1 MTSQGTKKGKK
12 HKSKKD
18 AGRTK
23 KQKSKTPSYPS
34 RFITFIRSLGSNDVE
49 NNGSADTYR
58 AIGGIALLGLSCFI
72 FISLLFYV
80 LDAKAVYSQLHS
92 EDIIEAELSN
102 QTIGKDGISIGYTLF
117 NGFLGWGGFVF
128 SIIFPY
134 IAIALLWMNRK
145 ETWNILGKCI
155 LIVLSSLWLGMVL
168 AFSQTFFSGEDSVLK
183 WGGDIGYYYMTFLSG
198 RIGQLG
204 LGIFFIISLL
214 VLAMLFNNKLVD
226 KITNISFSFPSRSKS
241 IENEDE
247 EEDEIDEEDEDTED
261 VENPSHISSQD
272 EEAEEDEGDEKE
284 PTQEEPISIITEAPK
299 SEEPTMPINSPVVAP
314 QMATEPKEGGET
326 ELTVTVPQSELVDED
341 DFSDE
346 YVPGM
351 YLKHYRKPGLDLLE
365 DYGLGTGE
373 TDRDEIEETKRLI
386 LDTLRNFRISVT
398 PISATVGPTVTLYEV
413 VPEQGVKVSS
423 ILRLNDDL
431 MIALKSQGIRI
442 TPIPHKGTVGI
453 EVPNR
458 KPQTVSMRSIMGSKK
473 FREAQEKM
481 ELPIGMGKTISNEPF
496 VFDLAKMPHI
506 LMAGATGQGKSV
518 GLNALITSLLYSKRP
533 EELKLIMVDPKM
545 LEFSIYE
552 DLEKHFM
559 AMPNDADKAIIT
571 DLSKVV
577 PTLNSLCVE
586 MDQRY
591 EQLAKARVRN
601 IKDYNEQVR
610 EGKLSR
616 RDGFDF
622 LPYIVLIVDEW
633 SDLIMTAGREAEQPI
648 ARLAQKARAAGIHI
662 VLATQ
667 RPSTDVVTGL
677 IKANFPARIAFRVAS
692 GIDSS
697 TILNNPSAHNL
708 IGRGDML
715 FFQGNE
721 LVRIQCAFMDTP
733 ETEKIVQ
740 HIARQESE
748 GHAYELPEYVAEG
761 DSKSGQDLSTMRKD
775 ALFDEAARLI
785 VSSQMGSASFIQRKM
800 EIGFARAGRIV
811 DQLEAAGIL
820 GPNRGSKPRDVL
832 IQDLMSLEELLGQL
846 K

>member
-1 MTSQGTKKGKK
+1 
-12 HKSKKD
+12 
-18 AGRTK
+18 
-23 KQKSKTPSYPS
+23 
-34 RFITFIRSLGSNDVE
+34 
-49 NNGSADTYR
+49 
-58 AIGGIALLGLSCFI
+58 
-72 FISLLFYV
+72 
-80 LDAKAVYSQLHS
+80 
-92 EDIIEAELSN
+92 
-102 QTIGKDGISIGYTLF
+102 
-117 NGFLGWGGFVF
+117 
-128 SIIFPY
+128 
-134 IAIALLWMNRK
+134 
-145 ETWNILGKCI
+145 
-155 LIVLSSLWLGMVL
+155 
-168 AFSQTFFSGEDSVLK
+168 
-183 WGGDIGYYYMTFLSG
+183 
-198 RIGQLG
+198 
-204 LGIFFIISLL
+204 
-214 VLAMLFNNKLVD
+214 
-226 KITNISFSFPSRSKS
+226 
-241 IENEDE
+241 
-247 EEDEIDEEDEDTED
+247 
-261 VENPSHISSQD
+261 
-272 EEAEEDEGDEKE
+272 
-284 PTQEEPISIITEAPK
+284 
-299 SEEPTMPINSPVVAP
+299 
-314 QMATEPKEGGET
+314 
-326 ELTVTVPQSELVDED
+326 
-341 DFSDE
+341 
-346 YVPGM
+346 
-351 YLKHYRKPGLDLLE
+351 
-365 DYGLGTGE
+365 
-373 TDRDEIEETKRLI
+373 
-386 LDTLRNFRISVT
+386 
-398 PISATVGPTVTLYEV
+398 
-413 VPEQGVKVSS
+413 
-423 ILRLNDDL
+423 

-458 KPQTVSMRSIMGSKK
+458 KPQTVSMRSIIGSKK

-591 EQLAKARVRN
+591 EQLARARVRN

-761 DSKSGQDLSTMRKD
+761 DSKSGQDLSTMKKD
-775 ALFDEAARLI
+775 ALFEEAARLI

>member
-1 MTSQGTKKGKK
+1 MTSQGTKKVKK

-18 AGRTK
+18 AGRIK

-34 RFITFIRSLGSNDVE
+34 RFITFIRSLGSSDTE
-49 NNGSADTYR
+49 SNGRADTYR

-168 AFSQTFFSGEDSVLK
+168 AFSQTFLGGEDSVLK

-241 IENEDE
+241 VENEDE
-247 EEDEIDEEDEDTED
+247 EEDEVDEEDEDTED

-326 ELTVTVPQSELVDED
+326 ELTVTVPQSELADED

-413 VPEQGVKVSS
+413 IPEQGVKVSS

-591 EQLAKARVRN
+591 EQLARARVRN

-761 DSKSGQDLSTMRKD
+761 DSKSGQDLSTMKKD
-775 ALFDEAARLI
+775 ALFEEAARLI

>member
-34 RFITFIRSLGSNDVE
+34 RFITFIRSLGSNDTE
-49 NNGSADTYR
+49 SNGRTDTYR

-168 AFSQTFFSGEDSVLK
+168 AFSQTFFGGEDSVLN

-204 LGIFFIISLL
+204 LGIFFTISLL

-241 IENEDE
+241 VELE
-247 EEDEIDEEDEDTED
+247 DEEDEDTED
-261 VENPSHISSQD
+261 EDELSPTPSQD
-272 EEAEEDEGDEKE
+272 KEDEEGEGDEEE
-284 PTQEEPISIITEAPK
+284 PIKEEPISIITEEPQTKQEVPQQTAPATAVPQGA
-299 SEEPTMPINSPVVAP
+299 SPTTA
-314 QMATEPKEGGET
+314 EDT

-365 DYGLGTGE
+365 DYGLGAGE
-373 TDRDEIEETKRLI
+373 TNREEIEETKRLI

-423 ILRLNDDL
+423 ILKLNNDL

-458 KPQTVSMRSIMGSKK
+458 KPQTVSMRSIIGSKK

-571 DLSKVV
+571 DLSKVM

-633 SDLIMTAGREAEQPI
+633 ADLIMTTGREAEQPI

-692 GIDSS
+692 GTDSS

-761 DSKSGQDLSTMRKD
+761 DSKSGQDLSSMRKD
-775 ALFDEAARLI
+775 ALFDDAARLI
-785 VSSQMGSASFIQRKM
+785 VGSQMGSASFIQRKM

-832 IQDLMSLEELLGQL
+832 IQDLMSLEELLKQL

>member
-1 MTSQGTKKGKK
+1 MASQGTKKVKK

-23 KQKSKTPSYPS
+23 KQKPKTPSYSS
-34 RFITFIRSLGSNDVE
+34 RFITFIRSLGSNDAE
-49 NNGSADTYR
+49 NNGRLDTYR
-58 AIGGIALLGLSCFI
+58 AIGGIILLGLSCFI

-102 QTIGKDGISIGYTLF
+102 QSIGKDGISIGYTLF

-145 ETWNILGKCI
+145 ETWHVLGKCI
-155 LIVLSSLWLGMVL
+155 LIILSSLWLGMVL
-168 AFSQTFFSGEDSVLK
+168 ALLQTFFGGEDSVLK
-183 WGGDIGYYYMTFLSG
+183 WGGDLGYYYTSFLSG

-204 LGIFFIISLL
+204 VVLFFIISLL

-226 KITNISFSFPSRSKS
+226 KITNISFSRPSKS
-241 IENEDE
+241 KSVEHED
-247 EEDEIDEEDEDTED
+247 DDEEDEDTED
-261 VENPSHISSQD
+261 EDEPSRIPSQD
-272 EEAEEDEGDEKE
+272 EETEEDEDDEEE
-284 PTQEEPISIITEAPK
+284 PTKEDPISIITEEIK
-299 SEEPTMPINSPVVAP
+299 SEETTMHVSSPATAA
-314 QMATEPKEGGET
+314 QTTTEPKEGEET
-326 ELTVTVPQSELVDED
+326 ELTVTVPQSELADED

-351 YLKHYRKPGLDLLE
+351 YLKHYRKPSLDLLE
-365 DYGLGTGE
+365 DYGLGAGE

-413 VPEQGVKVSS
+413 IPEQGVKVSS

-481 ELPIGMGKTISNEPF
+481 ELPIGIGKTISNEPF

-559 AMPNDADKAIIT
+559 AMPNDAEKAIIT

-761 DSKSGQDLSTMRKD
+761 DSKSGQDLSTMKKD

-832 IQDLMSLEELLGQL
+832 IQDLMSLEELLKQL

>member
-34 RFITFIRSLGSNDVE
+34 RFITFIRSLGSNDTE
-49 NNGSADTYR
+49 SNGRTDTYR

-128 SIIFPY
+128 SMIFPY

-168 AFSQTFFSGEDSVLK
+168 AFSQTFFGGEDSVLN

-204 LGIFFIISLL
+204 LGIFFTISLL

-241 IENEDE
+241 VENEDE
-247 EEDEIDEEDEDTED
+247 EEEEEEEDEEIEAKDE
-261 VENPSHISSQD
+261 PSPTPSQD
-272 EEAEEDEGDEKE
+272 DEVEADESNEEESTK
-284 PTQEEPISIITEAPK
+284 EEPISIITEEPK
-299 SEEPTMPINSPVVAP
+299 SEEPTMHVSSPTAAP
-314 QMATEPKEGGET
+314 QTTTEAKVEGET
-326 ELTVTVPQSELVDED
+326 ELTVTVPQSELADED

-351 YLKHYRKPGLDLLE
+351 YLKHYRKPSLDLLE

-413 VPEQGVKVSS
+413 IPEQGVKVSS

-559 AMPNDADKAIIT
+559 AMPNDAEKAIIT

>member
-1 MTSQGTKKGKK
+1 MTSQGTKKVKK

-23 KQKSKTPSYPS
+23 KQKSKTPSYPL
-34 RFITFIRSLGSNDVE
+34 RFITFIRSLGSNDAE
-49 NNGSADTYR
+49 NNGRLDTYR

-145 ETWNILGKCI
+145 ETWHVLGKCI
-155 LIVLSSLWLGMVL
+155 LIILSSLWLGMVL

-241 IENEDE
+241 VENEDE
-247 EEDEIDEEDEDTED
+247 EEDEVDEEDEDTED

-314 QMATEPKEGGET
+314 QMATEPKT
-326 ELTVTVPQSELVDED
+326 ELTVTVPQSELADED

-413 VPEQGVKVSS
+413 IPEQGVKVSS

-431 MIALKSQGIRI
+431 MIALKNQGIRI

-458 KPQTVSMRSIMGSKK
+458 KPQTVSMRSIIGSKK

-496 VFDLAKMPHI
+496 IFDLAKMPHI

-591 EQLAKARVRN
+591 EQLARARVRN

>member
-1 MTSQGTKKGKK
+1 MASEGTKKVKK

-23 KQKSKTPSYPS
+23 KQRPTSPNFTTKL
-34 RFITFIRSLGSNDVE
+34 ITAIRSLGSSDAE
-49 NNGSADTYR
+49 SHGQADMYR
-58 AIGGIALLGLSCFI
+58 TIGGIILFGLSCFI

-80 LDAKAVYSQLHS
+80 LDAKAVYSQIHS

-134 IAIALLWMNRK
+134 IAIALLWMNK
-145 ETWNILGKCI
+145 KQTWQVLGKCT
-155 LIVLSSLWLGMVL
+155 LIILSSLWLGMTL
-168 AFSQTFFSGEDSVLK
+168 AFLQTFFAGEDSVLK
-183 WGGDIGYYYMTFLSG
+183 WGGDLGHYYMAFLSG

-204 LGIFFIISLL
+204 IVIFFIISLII
-214 VLAMLFNNKLVD
+214 LAILFNNELVD

-241 IENEDE
+241 VEHEDDDEEDDDTEDE
-247 EEDEIDEEDEDTED
+247 EA
-261 VENPSHISSQD
+261 PSHIPSQD
-272 EEAEEDEGDEKE
+272 DEAETDESDEEEFKH
-284 PTQEEPISIITEAPK
+284 EEPISIITEEPQTEKEVPQQTAPTTAVPQGVP
-299 SEEPTMPINSPVVAP
+299 PTTA
-314 QMATEPKEGGET
+314 EDT
-326 ELTVTVPQSELVDED
+326 ELTVTVPQSELADED

-413 VPEQGVKVSS
+413 IPEQGVKVSS

-559 AMPNDADKAIIT
+559 AMPNDAEKAIIT

>member
-1 MTSQGTKKGKK
+1 MTSQGTKKVKK

-34 RFITFIRSLGSNDVE
+34 RFITFIRSLGSNDAE
-49 NNGSADTYR
+49 SNGRTDTYR

-241 IENEDE
+241 VENEDE
-247 EEDEIDEEDEDTED
+247 EEEDEEIEDEDE
-261 VENPSHISSQD
+261 PSPTPSQD
-272 EEAEEDEGDEKE
+272 DEVEADESNEEE
-284 PTQEEPISIITEAPK
+284 PTKEEPISIITEAPK
-299 SEEPTMPINSPVVAP
+299 SEEPTMPISSPVAAP

-326 ELTVTVPQSELVDED
+326 ELTVTVPQSELADED

-413 VPEQGVKVSS
+413 IPEQGVKVSS

-559 AMPNDADKAIIT
+559 AMPNDAEKAIIT

>member
-1 MTSQGTKKGKK
+1 MTSQGTKKVKK

-34 RFITFIRSLGSNDVE
+34 RFITFIRSLGSSDAE
-49 NNGSADTYR
+49 SNGRTDTYR

-145 ETWNILGKCI
+145 ETWHVLGKCI
-155 LIVLSSLWLGMVL
+155 LIILSSLWLGMVL
-168 AFSQTFFSGEDSVLK
+168 ALLQTFFGGEDSVLK
-183 WGGDIGYYYMTFLSG
+183 WGGDLGYYYTSFLSG

-204 LGIFFIISLL
+204 VVLFFIISLL

-226 KITNISFSFPSRSKS
+226 KITNISFSRPSKS
-241 IENEDE
+241 KSVEHED
-247 EEDEIDEEDEDTED
+247 DDEEDEDTED
-261 VENPSHISSQD
+261 EDEPSRIPSQD
-272 EEAEEDEGDEKE
+272 EETEEDEDDEEE
-284 PTQEEPISIITEAPK
+284 PTKEDPISIITEEIK
-299 SEEPTMPINSPVVAP
+299 SEETTMHVSSPATAA
-314 QMATEPKEGGET
+314 QTTTEPKEGEET
-326 ELTVTVPQSELVDED
+326 ELTVTVPQSELADED

-351 YLKHYRKPGLDLLE
+351 YLKHYRKPSLDLLE
-365 DYGLGTGE
+365 DYGLGAGE

-413 VPEQGVKVSS
+413 IPEQGVKVSS

-481 ELPIGMGKTISNEPF
+481 ELPIGIGKTISNEPF

-761 DSKSGQDLSTMRKD
+761 DSKSGQDLSSMKKD

-832 IQDLMSLEELLGQL
+832 IQDLMSLEELLKQL

>member
-1 MTSQGTKKGKK
+1 MTSQGTKKVKK

-23 KQKSKTPSYPS
+23 KQKPKTPSYPS
-34 RFITFIRSLGSNDVE
+34 RFITFIRSLGSNDAE
-49 NNGSADTYR
+49 SNGRTDTYR

-134 IAIALLWMNRK
+134 ISIALLWMNRK

-241 IENEDE
+241 VENEDE
-247 EEDEIDEEDEDTED
+247 DEEIEEIEDEDEP
-261 VENPSHISSQD
+261 NPTPSQD
-272 EEAEEDEGDEKE
+272 DEVEADESDEGE
-284 PTQEEPISIITEAPK
+284 PTKEEPISIITEESQTEKEVPQQTAPA
-299 SEEPTMPINSPVVAP
+299 TAVP
-314 QMATEPKEGGET
+314 QDILPMTIEET
-326 ELTVTVPQSELVDED
+326 ELTVTVPQSELADED

-413 VPEQGVKVSS
+413 IPEQGVKVSS

-481 ELPIGMGKTISNEPF
+481 ELPIGIGKTISNESF

-633 SDLIMTAGREAEQPI
+633 SDLIMTAGQEVAQPI

-761 DSKSGQDLSTMRKD
+761 DSKSGQDLSSMKKD
-775 ALFDEAARLI
+775 ALFEEAARLI

>member
-1 MTSQGTKKGKK
+1 
-12 HKSKKD
+12 
-18 AGRTK
+18 
-23 KQKSKTPSYPS
+23 
-34 RFITFIRSLGSNDVE
+34 
-49 NNGSADTYR
+49 
-58 AIGGIALLGLSCFI
+58 
-72 FISLLFYV
+72 
-80 LDAKAVYSQLHS
+80 
-92 EDIIEAELSN
+92 
-102 QTIGKDGISIGYTLF
+102 
-117 NGFLGWGGFVF
+117 
-128 SIIFPY
+128 
-134 IAIALLWMNRK
+134 
-145 ETWNILGKCI
+145 
-155 LIVLSSLWLGMVL
+155 
-168 AFSQTFFSGEDSVLK
+168 
-183 WGGDIGYYYMTFLSG
+183 
-198 RIGQLG
+198 
-204 LGIFFIISLL
+204 
-214 VLAMLFNNKLVD
+214 
-226 KITNISFSFPSRSKS
+226 
-241 IENEDE
+241 
-247 EEDEIDEEDEDTED
+247 
-261 VENPSHISSQD
+261 
-272 EEAEEDEGDEKE
+272 
-284 PTQEEPISIITEAPK
+284 
-299 SEEPTMPINSPVVAP
+299 
-314 QMATEPKEGGET
+314 
-326 ELTVTVPQSELVDED
+326 
-341 DFSDE
+341 
-346 YVPGM
+346 
-351 YLKHYRKPGLDLLE
+351 
-365 DYGLGTGE
+365 
-373 TDRDEIEETKRLI
+373 
-386 LDTLRNFRISVT
+386 
-398 PISATVGPTVTLYEV
+398 
-413 VPEQGVKVSS
+413 
-423 ILRLNDDL
+423 

-458 KPQTVSMRSIMGSKK
+458 KPQTVSMRSIIGSKK

-761 DSKSGQDLSTMRKD
+761 DSKSGQDLSTMKKD

-832 IQDLMSLEELLGQL
+832 IQDLMSLEELLKQL

>member
-34 RFITFIRSLGSNDVE
+34 RFITFIRSLGSNDTE
-49 NNGSADTYR
+49 SNGRTDTYR

-128 SIIFPY
+128 SMIFPY

-155 LIVLSSLWLGMVL
+155 LIVLSSLWLGIVL

-204 LGIFFIISLL
+204 LGIFFTISLL

-241 IENEDE
+241 VELE
-247 EEDEIDEEDEDTED
+247 DEEDEDTED
-261 VENPSHISSQD
+261 EDELSPTPSQD
-272 EEAEEDEGDEKE
+272 KEDEEGEGDEEE
-284 PTQEEPISIITEAPK
+284 PTKEEPISIITEEPK
-299 SEEPTMPINSPVVAP
+299 SEEPTMHVSSPTAAP
-314 QMATEPKEGGET
+314 QTTTEAKVEGET
-326 ELTVTVPQSELVDED
+326 ELTVTVPQSELADED

-351 YLKHYRKPGLDLLE
+351 YLKHYRKPSLDLLE

-413 VPEQGVKVSS
+413 IPEQGVKVSS

-533 EELKLIMVDPKM
+533 EELKFIMVDPKM

-832 IQDLMSLEELLGQL
+832 IQDLMSLEELLKQL

>member
-1 MTSQGTKKGKK
+1 MTSQGTKKVKK

-49 NNGSADTYR
+49 NNGGADTYR

-241 IENEDE
+241 VENEDE
-247 EEDEIDEEDEDTED
+247 EEEDEEIEDEDE
-261 VENPSHISSQD
+261 PSPTPSQD

-577 PTLNSLCVE
+577 PMLNSLCVE

-633 SDLIMTAGREAEQPI
+633 SDLIMTAGREAEPPI

>member
-1 MTSQGTKKGKK
+1 MTSQGTKKVKK

-34 RFITFIRSLGSNDVE
+34 RFITFIRSLGSNDAE
-49 NNGSADTYR
+49 NNGRLDTYR

-241 IENEDE
+241 VENEDE
-247 EEDEIDEEDEDTED
+247 EEDEVDEEDEDTED

-284 PTQEEPISIITEAPK
+284 PIQEEPISIITEAPK

-481 ELPIGMGKTISNEPF
+481 ELPIGIGKTISNEPF

-559 AMPNDADKAIIT
+559 AMPNDAEKAIIT

-577 PTLNSLCVE
+577 PMLNSLCVE

-633 SDLIMTAGREAEQPI
+633 SDLIMTAGREAEPPI

>member
-1 MTSQGTKKGKK
+1 MISQGTKKVKK

-34 RFITFIRSLGSNDVE
+34 RFITFIRSLGSSDTE
-49 NNGSADTYR
+49 SNGRADTYR

-117 NGFLGWGGFVF
+117 NSFLGWGGFVF

-168 AFSQTFFSGEDSVLK
+168 AFSQTFFGGEDSVLK

-204 LGIFFIISLL
+204 LGIFFTISLL

-241 IENEDE
+241 VENEDE
-247 EEDEIDEEDEDTED
+247 EEDEVEEEDEDTED
-261 VENPSHISSQD
+261 VENPSHISFQD

-284 PTQEEPISIITEAPK
+284 PIQEEPISIITEAPK
-299 SEEPTMPINSPVVAP
+299 SEEPTMPINSPVVAS

-413 VPEQGVKVSS
+413 IPEQGVKVSS

-591 EQLAKARVRN
+591 EQLARARVRN

-761 DSKSGQDLSTMRKD
+761 DSKSGQDLSSMKKD
-775 ALFDEAARLI
+775 ALFDDAARLI
-785 VSSQMGSASFIQRKM
+785 VGSQMGSASFIQRKM

-832 IQDLMSLEELLGQL
+832 IQDLMSLEELLKQL

>member
-1 MTSQGTKKGKK
+1 MASQGTKKVKK

-34 RFITFIRSLGSNDVE
+34 RFITFIRSLGSNDAE
-49 NNGSADTYR
+49 NNGRLDTYR
-58 AIGGIALLGLSCFI
+58 AIGGIILLGLSCFI

-102 QTIGKDGISIGYTLF
+102 QSIGKDGISIGYSLF
-117 NGFLGWGGFVF
+117 NGFLGWGGFVS

-145 ETWNILGKCI
+145 ETWHVLGKCI
-155 LIVLSSLWLGMVL
+155 LIILSSLWLGMVL
-168 AFSQTFFSGEDSVLK
+168 AFLQTFFGGEDSVLK
-183 WGGDIGYYYMTFLSG
+183 WGGDLGHYYTTFLNG

-204 LGIFFIISLL
+204 VVLFFIISLL

-226 KITNISFSFPSRSKS
+226 KITNISFSLSSKS
-241 IENEDE
+241 KSVEHEDE
-247 EEDEIDEEDEDTED
+247 DEEDEDTED
-261 VENPSHISSQD
+261 EDEPSHIPSQD
-272 EEAEEDEGDEKE
+272 EEVEVEEEEGDEEE
-284 PTQEEPISIITEAPK
+284 PTKEEPISIITEAPK
-299 SEEPTMPINSPVVAP
+299 SEEPTIHVSTPTAVP
-314 QMATEPKEGGET
+314 QTTTEPKEGEET
-326 ELTVTVPQSELVDED
+326 ELTVTVPQSELADED

-413 VPEQGVKVSS
+413 IPEQGVKVSS

-616 RDGFDF
+616 RDDFDF

-761 DSKSGQDLSTMRKD
+761 DSRSGQDLSTMKKD

-785 VSSQMGSASFIQRKM
+785 VGSQMGSASFIQRKM

-832 IQDLMSLEELLGQL
+832 IQDLMSLEELLKQL

>member
-34 RFITFIRSLGSNDVE
+34 RFITFIRSLGSNDAE
-49 NNGSADTYR
+49 SNGRTDTYR

-241 IENEDE
+241 VENNDEE
-247 EEDEIDEEDEDTED
+247 EEDEEIEDEDE
-261 VENPSHISSQD
+261 PSHIPSQD
-272 EEAEEDEGDEKE
+272 KEAEEDEGDEEE
-284 PTQEEPISIITEAPK
+284 PTQEEPISIVTEAPK
-299 SEEPTMPINSPVVAP
+299 SEEPTMPISSPVAAP
-314 QMATEPKEGGET
+314 QIATEPKEGGET
-326 ELTVTVPQSELVDED
+326 ELTVTVPQSELADED

-559 AMPNDADKAIIT
+559 AMPNDAEKAIIT

-577 PTLNSLCVE
+577 PMLNSLCVE

-633 SDLIMTAGREAEQPI
+633 SDLIMTAGREAEPPI

>member
-1 MTSQGTKKGKK
+1 
-12 HKSKKD
+12 
-18 AGRTK
+18 
-23 KQKSKTPSYPS
+23 
-34 RFITFIRSLGSNDVE
+34 
-49 NNGSADTYR
+49 
-58 AIGGIALLGLSCFI
+58 
-72 FISLLFYV
+72 
-80 LDAKAVYSQLHS
+80 
-92 EDIIEAELSN
+92 
-102 QTIGKDGISIGYTLF
+102 
-117 NGFLGWGGFVF
+117 
-128 SIIFPY
+128 
-134 IAIALLWMNRK
+134 
-145 ETWNILGKCI
+145 
-155 LIVLSSLWLGMVL
+155 
-168 AFSQTFFSGEDSVLK
+168 
-183 WGGDIGYYYMTFLSG
+183 
-198 RIGQLG
+198 
-204 LGIFFIISLL
+204 
-214 VLAMLFNNKLVD
+214 MLFNNKLVD

-241 IENEDE
+241 VENEDE
-247 EEDEIDEEDEDTED
+247 EEDEVDEEDEDTED

-365 DYGLGTGE
+365 DYGLSTGE
-373 TDRDEIEETKRLI
+373 TDRDEIEETKHLI
-386 LDTLRNFRISVT
+386 LNTLRNFGISVT
-398 PISATVGPTVTLYEV
+398 PISATVGPTVTLYEII
-413 VPEQGVKVSS
+413 PEQGVKVSS
-423 ILRLNDDL
+423 ILKLGNDL

-533 EELKLIMVDPKM
+533 EELKFIMVDPKM

-559 AMPNDADKAIIT
+559 AMPNDAEKAIIT

-633 SDLIMTAGREAEQPI
+633 SDLIMTAGREAVQPI

-692 GIDSS
+692 GVDSS

>member
-34 RFITFIRSLGSNDVE
+34 RFITFIRSLGSNDTE
-49 NNGSADTYR
+49 SNGRTDTYR

-134 IAIALLWMNRK
+134 IAIALLWMNKK
-145 ETWNILGKCI
+145 ETWHVLGKCI
-155 LIVLSSLWLGMVL
+155 LMILSSLWLGMVL
-168 AFSQTFFSGEDSVLK
+168 AFLQTFFAGEDSVLK
-183 WGGDIGYYYMTFLSG
+183 WGGDLGYYYMTFLSG

-226 KITNISFSFPSRSKS
+226 KITNISFSLPSKS
-241 IENEDE
+241 KSVEHEDDDE
-247 EEDEIDEEDEDTED
+247 EDEEDEDAED
-261 VENPSHISSQD
+261 EDEPSHIPSQD
-272 EEAEEDEGDEKE
+272 KEAEEDEEE
-284 PTQEEPISIITEAPK
+284 PTIEEPISIITEEPK
-299 SEEPTMPINSPVVAP
+299 SEEPTMHVSSPTAAP
-314 QMATEPKEGGET
+314 QTTTEPKEGEET
-326 ELTVTVPQSELVDED
+326 ELTVTVPQSELADED

-351 YLKHYRKPGLDLLE
+351 YLKHYRKPSLDLLE

-413 VPEQGVKVSS
+413 IPEQGVKVSS

-458 KPQTVSMRSIMGSKK
+458 KPQTVSMRSIIGSKK

-591 EQLAKARVRN
+591 EQLARARVRN

-761 DSKSGQDLSTMRKD
+761 DSKSGQDLSTMKKD
-775 ALFDEAARLI
+775 ALFEEAARLI

>member
-1 MTSQGTKKGKK
+1 MASQGTKKVKK

-34 RFITFIRSLGSNDVE
+34 RFITFIRSLGSSDTE
-49 NNGSADTYR
+49 NNGRLDTYR
-58 AIGGIALLGLSCFI
+58 AIGGIILLGLSCFI

-102 QTIGKDGISIGYTLF
+102 QSIGKDGISIGYTLF
-117 NGFLGWGGFVF
+117 NGFLGWGGFVS

-134 IAIALLWMNRK
+134 IAIALLWMNKK
-145 ETWNILGKCI
+145 ETWHVLGKCI
-155 LIVLSSLWLGMVL
+155 LMILSSLWLGMVL
-168 AFSQTFFSGEDSVLK
+168 AFLQTFFAGEDSVLK
-183 WGGDIGYYYMTFLSG
+183 WGGDLGYYYMTFLSG

-226 KITNISFSFPSRSKS
+226 KITNISFSLPSKNKS
-241 IENEDE
+241 VEHEDDDE
-247 EEDEIDEEDEDTED
+247 EDEEDEDTED
-261 VENPSHISSQD
+261 EDEPSHIPSED
-272 EEAEEDEGDEKE
+272 KEAEEDEEE
-284 PTQEEPISIITEAPK
+284 PTIEEPISIITE
-299 SEEPTMPINSPVVAP
+299 EPTMHVSSPTAAP
-314 QMATEPKEGGET
+314 QTTTEAKVGGET

-351 YLKHYRKPGLDLLE
+351 YLKHYRKPSLDLLE

-413 VPEQGVKVSS
+413 IPEQGVKVSS

-591 EQLAKARVRN
+591 EQLARARVRN

-761 DSKSGQDLSTMRKD
+761 DSKSGQDLSTMKKD
-775 ALFDEAARLI
+775 ALFEEAARLI

>member
-1 MTSQGTKKGKK
+1 
-12 HKSKKD
+12 
-18 AGRTK
+18 
-23 KQKSKTPSYPS
+23 
-34 RFITFIRSLGSNDVE
+34 
-49 NNGSADTYR
+49 
-58 AIGGIALLGLSCFI
+58 
-72 FISLLFYV
+72 
-80 LDAKAVYSQLHS
+80 
-92 EDIIEAELSN
+92 
-102 QTIGKDGISIGYTLF
+102 
-117 NGFLGWGGFVF
+117 
-128 SIIFPY
+128 
-134 IAIALLWMNRK
+134 
-145 ETWNILGKCI
+145 
-155 LIVLSSLWLGMVL
+155 
-168 AFSQTFFSGEDSVLK
+168 
-183 WGGDIGYYYMTFLSG
+183 
-198 RIGQLG
+198 
-204 LGIFFIISLL
+204 
-214 VLAMLFNNKLVD
+214 
-226 KITNISFSFPSRSKS
+226 
-241 IENEDE
+241 
-247 EEDEIDEEDEDTED
+247 
-261 VENPSHISSQD
+261 
-272 EEAEEDEGDEKE
+272 
-284 PTQEEPISIITEAPK
+284 
-299 SEEPTMPINSPVVAP
+299 
-314 QMATEPKEGGET
+314 
-326 ELTVTVPQSELVDED
+326 
-341 DFSDE
+341 
-346 YVPGM
+346 
-351 YLKHYRKPGLDLLE
+351 
-365 DYGLGTGE
+365 
-373 TDRDEIEETKRLI
+373 
-386 LDTLRNFRISVT
+386 
-398 PISATVGPTVTLYEV
+398 
-413 VPEQGVKVSS
+413 
-423 ILRLNDDL
+423 

-559 AMPNDADKAIIT
+559 AMPNDAEKAIIT

>member
-1 MTSQGTKKGKK
+1 
-12 HKSKKD
+12 
-18 AGRTK
+18 
-23 KQKSKTPSYPS
+23 
-34 RFITFIRSLGSNDVE
+34 
-49 NNGSADTYR
+49 
-58 AIGGIALLGLSCFI
+58 
-72 FISLLFYV
+72 
-80 LDAKAVYSQLHS
+80 
-92 EDIIEAELSN
+92 
-102 QTIGKDGISIGYTLF
+102 
-117 NGFLGWGGFVF
+117 
-128 SIIFPY
+128 
-134 IAIALLWMNRK
+134 
-145 ETWNILGKCI
+145 
-155 LIVLSSLWLGMVL
+155 
-168 AFSQTFFSGEDSVLK
+168 
-183 WGGDIGYYYMTFLSG
+183 
-198 RIGQLG
+198 
-204 LGIFFIISLL
+204 
-214 VLAMLFNNKLVD
+214 
-226 KITNISFSFPSRSKS
+226 
-241 IENEDE
+241 
-247 EEDEIDEEDEDTED
+247 
-261 VENPSHISSQD
+261 
-272 EEAEEDEGDEKE
+272 
-284 PTQEEPISIITEAPK
+284 
-299 SEEPTMPINSPVVAP
+299 
-314 QMATEPKEGGET
+314 
-326 ELTVTVPQSELVDED
+326 
-341 DFSDE
+341 
-346 YVPGM
+346 
-351 YLKHYRKPGLDLLE
+351 
-365 DYGLGTGE
+365 
-373 TDRDEIEETKRLI
+373 
-386 LDTLRNFRISVT
+386 
-398 PISATVGPTVTLYEV
+398 
-413 VPEQGVKVSS
+413 
-423 ILRLNDDL
+423 

-591 EQLAKARVRN
+591 EQLARARVRN

-761 DSKSGQDLSTMRKD
+761 DSKSGQDLSTMKKD
-775 ALFDEAARLI
+775 ALFEEAARLI